1 MDKVSNIKIKMEC
14 LLTEMYELGKEDGY
28 SEAMSDYRIPDF

>member
-14 LLTEMYELGKEDGY
+14 LLTEMYELGKEEGY
-28 SEAMSDYRIPDF
+28 AEAMEDFGIPDF